1 MCTSLNFLLLLLL
14 PAFSLPGFPT
24 SFCSCWSRY
33 SWRFV
38 KAQSHFRRSL
48 SKSLSWKGGKKPT
61 LNIAPAKPRFPYCGW
76 HISSTLLLILHPSRR
91 QSRHIQILQLS
102 AFYVKYFWLP
112 PLQLFF
118 CTTQLNKTSLYTVLC
133 PQTSPKLTKHW
144 SWKAQSS
151 PLPLSV
157 QQPHVRNPS
166 LPCAIPL
173 SPVMAFENEPF
184 KRIFLKC
191 SCPLE
196 NTSLSLRTF
205 SSSSNVL

>member
-76 HISSTLLLILHPSRR
+76 HISSTLLLILHPSRKGR

-102 AFYVKYFWLP
+102 TFYVKYFWLP

-118 CTTQLNKTSLYTVLC
+118 CTTQLNKTSLYTVLR
-133 PQTSPKLTKHW
+133 PQTTPKLTKHW
-144 SWKAQSS
+144 SWTAQSS
-151 PLPLSV
+151 PLPSV
-157 QQPHVRNPS
+157 
-166 LPCAIPL
+166 
-173 SPVMAFENEPF
+173 
-184 KRIFLKC
+184 
-191 SCPLE
+191 
-196 NTSLSLRTF
+196 F
-205 SSSSNVL
+205 SSLMSGIHPCPTPSHCPQLWHLKMNLLKEFFSSAPVL